1 MWEVSV
7 LFEKSFCLIEI
18 RGWIL
23 IDKYSRSQSI
33 IYLSIP
39 FSHIFQ
45 YRSAF
50 LILFVALFHSK
61 HSLLWHINVHAFL
74 GVPSHTDA
82 NYFVV
87 VFCCTATHVHSSTL
101 KKNRNTFL
109 MTLILEFTCENIEVV
124 LHGNKETMTI
134 KKKQMEFYIS
144 IIQYVYTA
152 SISPSF
158 NRKFIIFESALDTF
172 IKTMFCAMR
181 FLLAM
186 FCCTIAWFI
195 K

>member
-1 MWEVSV
+1 
-7 LFEKSFCLIEI
+7 
-18 RGWIL
+18 
-23 IDKYSRSQSI
+23 
-33 IYLSIP
+33 
-39 FSHIFQ
+39 
-45 YRSAF
+45 
-50 LILFVALFHSK
+50 
-61 HSLLWHINVHAFL
+61 
-74 GVPSHTDA
+74 
-82 NYFVV
+82 
-87 VFCCTATHVHSSTL
+87 
-101 KKNRNTFL
+101 

-134 KKKQMEFYIS
+134 KKKQIEFYIS

-186 FCCTIAWFI
+186 FCCTIA
-195 K
+195 